1 MLWRFTGWQNG
12 RDIFAL
18 FWPHSRQWKIGLLQ
32 SDPLKIIT
40 ADAPWWDNYRSHQGI
55 LVVHHYHHHYHH
67 HQQQQPSPIH
77 STLVKHLRMT
87 WILLCSIS
95 DHFNLGSNWIKSH
108 LRRAFTTPVQCLR
121 KKHFLIFHT
130 RSYSIWDDWHVA
142 HKCKSEV
149 NHFTTT
155 SKLKWAF
162 GCSIH
167 STAHSQRNFN
177 NIR

>member
-108 LRRAFTTPVQCLR
+108 LRRAFTTPVQCLI
-121 KKHFLIFHT
+121 KKHLLIFHT
-130 RSYSIWDDWHVA
+130 RSYFIWLTHI
-142 HKCKSEV
+142 CKSKV
-149 NHFTTT
+149 NHFITT
-155 SKLKWAF
+155 SNFKWGFGLKILFIAR
-162 GCSIH
+162 
-167 STAHSQRNFN
+167 SQHNFN
-177 NIR
+177 NVR